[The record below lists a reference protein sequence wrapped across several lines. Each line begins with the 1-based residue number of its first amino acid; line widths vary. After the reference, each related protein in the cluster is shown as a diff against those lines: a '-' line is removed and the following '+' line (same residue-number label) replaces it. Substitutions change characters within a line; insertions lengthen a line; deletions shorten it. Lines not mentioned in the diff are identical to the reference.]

1 MDGYLDV
8 YWLYDDGGL
17 TLLMAYIMTTRCQ
30 SYKKSVLVQ
39 TKSNSLMKI
48 ILYNT

>member
-30 SYKKSVLVQ
+30 GYKNSVLVQ
-39 TKSNSLMKI
+39 NNLN
-48 ILYNT
+48 Y